1 MLYSC
6 TFLFT
11 VFLVLFTV
19 DHMMIQPEFS
29 NSLDISQSHCSN
41 ISANHIPE
49 NIFLV
54 NQSLPPVFVEV
65 SSNYFSSRSEHCLR
79 ASLGDLG
86 IANHPQR
93 FLLSE
98 TMDQFTHKNLTANA
112 RRRDGGVGGHQ
123 EALRGIRGQIAITI
137 RRGHLAFVTV
147 AGNHSML
154 VI

>member
-1 MLYSC
+1 
-6 TFLFT
+6 
-11 VFLVLFTV
+11 
-19 DHMMIQPEFS
+19 MIQPEFF
-29 NSLDISQSHCSN
+29 NSFDISQSHCSN

-65 SSNYFSSRSEHCLR
+65 SSNRFSSRSEHCLR

-98 TMDQFTHKNLTANA
+98 TMDQFTHKNLGANA
-112 RRRDGGVGGHQ
+112 GRRDEGGGRGGMGGHQ

>member
-65 SSNYFSSRSEHCLR
+65 SSNRFTSRSRHCLR

-98 TMDQFTHKNLTANA
+98 TMDQFTHKNLGANA
-112 RRRDGGVGGHQ
+112 GRDGGLGGHQ
-123 EALRGIRGQIAITI
+123 EAPRGIRGQIAITI

>member
-6 TFLFT
+6 TFFFT

-65 SSNYFSSRSEHCLR
+65 SSNHFTSRSEHCSR

-98 TMDQFTHKNLTANA
+98 TMDQFTYKNLGANA
-112 RRRDGGVGGHQ
+112 RRRDRGGHQ

>member
-1 MLYSC
+1 MVDSC

-11 VFLVLFTV
+11 VFLVLSTV
-19 DHMMIQPEFS
+19 DHIMIQPEFF
-29 NSLDISQSHCSN
+29 NSFDISQSHCSN

-54 NQSLPPVFVEV
+54 SQSLPPVLVEV
-65 SSNYFSSRSEHCLR
+65 SSNRFTSRSEHCLR

-98 TMDQFTHKNLTANA
+98 TMDQFTHKNLGANA
-112 RRRDGGVGGHQ
+112 RRGGGGTGGHQ

>member
-1 MLYSC
+1 MVDSC

-11 VFLVLFTV
+11 VFLVLSTV

-29 NSLDISQSHCSN
+29 NSFDNGQSHCSN

-65 SSNYFSSRSEHCLR
+65 SSNRFSSRSEHCLR

-98 TMDQFTHKNLTANA
+98 TMDQFTHKNLCANA
-112 RRRDGGVGGHQ
+112 RRGGPGGHQ

>member
-54 NQSLPPVFVEV
+54 NQSLPPVFVEI
-65 SSNYFSSRSEHCLR
+65 SSNRFTSRSEHCLR

-98 TMDQFTHKNLTANA
+98 TMDQFTHKNLGANA
-112 RRRDGGVGGHQ
+112 RRGGGGHQ

>member
-1 MLYSC
+1 MVDSC
-6 TFLFT
+6 TFIFT
-11 VFLVLFTV
+11 VFLVLSTV
-19 DHMMIQPEFS
+19 DHMMIQPVFDS
-29 NSLDISQSHCSN
+29 FDIRQSHCSN

-65 SSNYFSSRSEHCLR
+65 SSKPFTSRSEHCLR

-98 TMDQFTHKNLTANA
+98 TMDQFTHKNLGANA
-112 RRRDGGVGGHQ
+112 GREDGGRGGH
-123 EALRGIRGQIAITI
+123 
-137 RRGHLAFVTV
+137 
-147 AGNHSML
+147 
-154 VI
+154 

>member
-1 MLYSC
+1 MLYSY

-65 SSNYFSSRSEHCLR
+65 SSNYFTSRSEHCLR

-98 TMDQFTHKNLTANA
+98 TMDQFTHKNLGANA
-112 RRRDGGVGGHQ
+112 GREDRGWMGGG
-123 EALRGIRGQIAITI
+123 
-137 RRGHLAFVTV
+137 
-147 AGNHSML
+147 
-154 VI
+154 

>member
-1 MLYSC
+1 MQSVVQDMVDSC

-11 VFLVLFTV
+11 VFLVLSTV
-19 DHMMIQPEFS
+19 DHIMIQPEFL
-29 NSLDISQSHCSN
+29 NSFDISQSHCSN

-65 SSNYFSSRSEHCLR
+65 SSNYFTSRSEHCLR

-98 TMDQFTHKNLTANA
+98 TMDQFTHKNLGANA
-112 RRRDGGVGGHQ
+112 GRRDRGGEV
-123 EALRGIRGQIAITI
+123 
-137 RRGHLAFVTV
+137 VTKR
-147 AGNHSML
+147 H
-154 VI
+154 